1 MIADRPLPMT
11 VPIKPRETAFSYM
24 SRLAARN
31 ELSAVDLGR
40 YTGVTFQKV
49 LRGDPET
56 MTMLASRGG
65 IDCHELRAWSPKPIE
80 GPMHSFAGH
89 AFPSK
94 TILYPKMRGCPVC
107 LREDAD
113 QSDLPAN
120 QAMTIKGDW
129 LIPHVMICLKHEHPL
144 VELWYESAPTARYDT
159 ALQLRRLAPGIIKGD
174 LDDELREPTD
184 FDMWIDDRIS
194 GIQGD
199 TWLDQYGLHAASTF
213 CRLLGHALLRHEMSA
228 PSSAHQDSRWALYQM
243 GFDVA
248 QHGMKA
254 IREALQ
260 GLQDLPC
267 SPQQG
272 PKAIFPLLYDRLAHD
287 HRGDPAYEPFCAIL
301 RKHLL
306 ETWPLGVGDELMGE
320 PVTERRLH
328 SLQSAARETG
338 VDPRRL
344 RTMLISAGLLDDSK
358 SDAWATF
365 DARAAAD
372 ILTHLT
378 ELLPAKTFCET
389 FCMSRSQFNLLVAE
403 RVLVPAIASTK
414 TKNIWSPRDGQTF
427 LNGLLQGAEQLR
439 QAQHGWEHIS
449 KSAQRLKLH
458 PKAII
463 DAIKDG
469 RINRVGNH
477 SDFDG
482 YAAVYVY
489 HDEVASV
496 LNSEDAPAMS
506 IEVFGK
512 AVGANHLPGLRR
524 LVMNGHTS
532 ATSMRNPKTNA
543 VQHYFSAQDA
553 TAFHTRFFTLRTLS
567 KHSGMSWQRAG
578 AFLKEAGVMPYS
590 PDGVDYGNL
599 FLRDEVELALSR

>member
-11 VPIKPRETAFSYM
+11 VPLQPRETAFSYM

-56 MTMLASRGG
+56 LMMLANRGG
-65 IDCHELRAWSPKPIE
+65 IDFHELRAWSPTPME
-80 GPMHSFAGH
+80 GPLHNFAGH

-94 TILYPKMRGCPVC
+94 TILFPKMRGCPVC
-107 LREDAD
+107 LREDID
-113 QSDLPAN
+113 GSDLPAE
-120 QAMTIKGDW
+120 QAMTIRGDW
-129 LIPHVMICLKHEHPL
+129 LIPHVMICMKHQHPL
-144 VELWYESAPTARYDT
+144 LELWYESAPTARYDT
-159 ALQLRRLAPGIIKGD
+159 ALQFARFAPSIIKGD
-174 LDDELREPTD
+174 LDGELREPTD
-184 FDMWIDDRIS
+184 FDIWIGNRIS
-194 GIQGD
+194 GIQGV
-199 TWLDQYGLHAASTF
+199 TWLDQHSLHAASTF
-213 CRLLGHALLRHEMSA
+213 CRLLGHSLLRHEMSA

-243 GFDVA
+243 GFDVS
-248 QHGMKA
+248 QHGAQA

-287 HRGDPAYEPFCAIL
+287 HGGDPAYEPFCGIL
-301 RKHLL
+301 RQHLL

-328 SLQSAARETG
+328 SLHSAARETG

-344 RTMLISAGLLDDSK
+344 RTMLVGAGLLDDSR

-365 DARAAAD
+365 DAHASRD
-372 ILTHLT
+372 ILAHLT
-378 ELLPAKTFCET
+378 ELLPAKNFCEA
-389 FCMSRSQFNLLVAE
+389 FCMSRSQFNLLVADD
-403 RVLVPAIASTK
+403 VIVPTIASTEI
-414 TKNIWSPRDGQTF
+414 KNIWSPRDGQA
-427 LNGLLQGAEQLR
+427 LLDGLLQGAEQLR

-449 KSAQRLKLH
+449 KSAQRLKLR

-477 SDFDG
+477 SDFDA
-482 YAAVYVY
+482 YAAIYVY

-496 LNSEDAPAMS
+496 LNADTAPAMS

-512 AVGANHLPGLRR
+512 AVGANQLPALRR
-524 LVMNGHTS
+524 LVVNGHTS

-553 TAFHTRFFTLRTLS
+553 TDFHKRFFTLRTLS
-567 KHSGMSWQRAG
+567 KHSGMSWQRSG
-578 AFLKEAGVMPYS
+578 AFLKEVGVMPFS
-590 PDGVDYGNL
+590 PDGVDYGNI
-599 FLRDEVELALSR
+599 FLRDEVEAALPQ

>member
-11 VPIKPRETAFSYM
+11 VPLQPRETAFSYM

-56 MTMLASRGG
+56 LMMLANRGG
-65 IDCHELRAWSPKPIE
+65 IDFHELRAWSPTPME
-80 GPMHSFAGH
+80 GPLHNFAGH

-94 TILYPKMRGCPVC
+94 TILFPKMRGCPVC
-107 LREDAD
+107 LREDID
-113 QSDLPAN
+113 GSDLPAE
-120 QAMTIKGDW
+120 QAMTIRGDW
-129 LIPHVMICLKHEHPL
+129 LIPHVMICMKHQHPL
-144 VELWYESAPTARYDT
+144 LELWYESAPTARYDT
-159 ALQLRRLAPGIIKGD
+159 ALQFARFAPSIIKGD
-174 LDDELREPTD
+174 LDGELREPTD
-184 FDMWIDDRIS
+184 FDIWIGNRIS
-194 GIQGD
+194 GIQGV
-199 TWLDQYGLHAASTF
+199 TWLDQHSLHAASTF
-213 CRLLGHALLRHEMSA
+213 CRLLGHALLRHEISA

-243 GFDVA
+243 GFDVS
-248 QHGMKA
+248 QHGAQA

-287 HRGDPAYEPFCAIL
+287 HGGDPAYEPFCGIL
-301 RKHLL
+301 RQHLL

-328 SLQSAARETG
+328 SLHSAARETG

-344 RTMLISAGLLDDSK
+344 RTMLVGAGLLDDSR

-365 DARAAAD
+365 DAHASRD
-372 ILTHLT
+372 ILAHLT
-378 ELLPAKTFCET
+378 ELLPAKNFCEA
-389 FCMSRSQFNLLVAE
+389 FCMSRSQFNLLVADD
-403 RVLVPAIASTK
+403 VIVPTIASTEI
-414 TKNIWSPRDGQTF
+414 KNIWSPRDGQA
-427 LNGLLQGAEQLR
+427 LLDGLLQGAEQLR

-449 KSAQRLKLH
+449 KSAQRLKLR

-477 SDFDG
+477 SDFDA
-482 YAAVYVY
+482 YAAIYVY

-496 LNSEDAPAMS
+496 LNADTAPAMS

-512 AVGANHLPGLRR
+512 AVGANQLPALRR
-524 LVMNGHTS
+524 LVVNGHTS

-553 TAFHTRFFTLRTLS
+553 TDFHKRFFTLRTLS
-567 KHSGMSWQRAG
+567 KHSGMSWQRSG
-578 AFLKEAGVMPYS
+578 AFLKEVGVMPFS
-590 PDGVDYGNL
+590 PDGVDYGNI
-599 FLRDEVELALSR
+599 FLRDEVEAALPQ

>member
-1 MIADRPLPMT
+1 MIADRPLPIT
-11 VPIKPRETAFSYM
+11 VPLQQREPAFSYM

-31 ELSAVDLGR
+31 ELSAVDFGR
-40 YTGVTFQKV
+40 YTGLTFQKV
-49 LRGDPET
+49 LRGDPDIII
-56 MTMLASRGG
+56 MLSSRGG
-65 IDCHELRAWSPKPIE
+65 INRDELQAWSPAPLE
-80 GPMHSFAGH
+80 GPLHSFAGH
-89 AFPSK
+89 SFPSK

-113 QSDLPAN
+113 GSDLPVE
-120 QAMTIKGDW
+120 QAMTIRGDW
-129 LIPHVMICLKHEHPL
+129 LIPHVTICLKHEHPL
-144 VELWYESAPTARYDT
+144 VGLWHESAPTARYDT
-159 ALQLRRLAPGIIKGD
+159 AVQFTRLAPSIIKGD
-174 LDDELREPTD
+174 LDVELREPTD
-184 FDMWIDDRIS
+184 FDIWIDGRIS
-194 GIQGD
+194 GIRGD
-199 TWLDQYGLHAASTF
+199 TWLDQHGLHAASTF

-228 PSSAHQDSRWALYQM
+228 PSSAHQESRWALYQM
-243 GFDVA
+243 GFEVA
-248 QHGMKA
+248 KCGVRA
-254 IREALQ
+254 IRGALQ

-272 PKAIFPLLYDRLAHD
+272 PKAVFPLLYYRLAHD
-287 HRGDPAYEPFCAIL
+287 HRGDPVYEPFSRIL
-301 RKHLL
+301 REHLL

-320 PVTERRLH
+320 PITERRRH
-328 SLQSAARETG
+328 SLHSAARETG

-344 RTMLISAGLLDDSK
+344 RTMLVSAGLLKDGK

-365 DARAAAD
+365 DAQAAAD
-372 ILTHLT
+372 IVTHLT
-378 ELLPAKTFCET
+378 ELLPAKNFCDA
-389 FCMSRSQFNLLVAE
+389 FCMSRSQFNLIVADD
-403 RVLVPAIASTK
+403 VLAPAITSTE
-414 TKNIWSPRDGQTF
+414 TKNIWSPRDGQAF
-427 LNGLLQGAEQLR
+427 LDGLLNGAEQLR

-449 KSAQRLKLH
+449 KSAQRLKLR

-512 AVGANHLPGLRR
+512 AVGANHLLGLRL
-524 LVMNGHTS
+524 LVMNGHTP

-543 VQHYFSAQDA
+543 LQHFFSTDDT
-553 TAFHTRFFTLRTLS
+553 TAFHARFFTLRTLS
-567 KHSGMSWQRAG
+567 KFSGMSWQRSA
-578 AFLKEAGVMPYS
+578 AFLKEAEILPFS
-590 PDGVDYGNL
+590 PDGADYGNI
-599 FLRDEVELALSR
+599 FLRGEVEIALS